1 MVVDKTDKKSFI
13 DVKIDKEVYK
23 PRDEVTLDI
32 AVENKD
38 GKALQSE
45 LTVMVVDDSLIS
57 LM

>member
-1 MVVDKTDKKSFI
+1 
-13 DVKIDKEVYK
+13 VKIDKEVYK